1 MLKELFHGGL
11 AALGVVGII
20 AIIALVIFYPF
31 VIIWAVNTLFGFGIQ
46 YTFWTWLA
54 TLILT
59 GAFGRSNV
67 NVRQGK

>member
-1 MLKELFHGGL
+1 MLNDIFKGGL
-11 AALGVVGII
+11 AALGVAGVLLL
-20 AIIALVIFYPF
+20 IALVIFYPF
-31 VIIWAVNTLFGFGIQ
+31 VIIWAVNTLFAFGIE

-67 NVRQGK
+67 NVNKS